1 MMPTMTQ
8 SRIWSRRW
16 DTHSYRTIDNHSPS
30 DCEPI
35 STISSDFT
43 GYSSALWWDPYW
55 PVTSPSSLYSYGK
68 EIHQEIS
75 RTNILWAHPGA
86 KTRDRNRNSSHHPYL
101 RDVFLPSCWVMAISR
116 CVIFL
121 FDDSRS
127 CRLWWLPSTDRW
139 WQDIHYILSVHR
151 DSIFCLY
158 NELIHQPQ
166 IDTKILKNLLQFSK
180 KRYYI
185 LYL

>member
-1 MMPTMTQ
+1 MIPTMTQ

-75 RTNILWAHPGA
+75 RTNLLWAHPGA

-121 FDDSRS
+121 FDDSRTVGYGDF
-127 CRLWWLPSTDRW
+127 RPLTDGGK
-139 WQDIHYILSVHR
+139 
-151 DSIFCLY
+151 IFTIFY
-158 NELIHQPQ
+158 
-166 IDTKILKNLLQFSK
+166 QFIGIPFFVYTTSLFINRK
-180 KRYYI
+180 
-185 LYL
+185 